1 MWHYHLHVTPRYFS
15 DGFYLTEREWM
26 PVGERALHAWRL
38 KGTLAQMPP
47 GGRTH
52 GGTGQRDAT
61 MTLER
66 IEYFWGL
73 FEVPSTASFRTA
85 GKVLRLEGLPFPDQ
99 VRTSFEEERIAD
111 LSGDY
116 GAPKMGA
123 PTEIDHLEFTVDGS
137 RVTIRVANRG
147 ISMFTV
153 STPELVRLH
162 RFFSVLHTLAS

>member
-1 MWHYHLHVTPRYFS
+1 
-15 DGFYLTEREWM
+15 
-26 PVGERALHAWRL
+26 
-38 KGTLAQMPP
+38 
-47 GGRTH
+47 
-52 GGTGQRDAT
+52 
-61 MTLER
+61 MTLES

-73 FEVPSTASFRTA
+73 FEVSSTASFGTA
-85 GKVLRLEGLPFPDQ
+85 VKVLRLEGLPFPDR
-99 VRTSFEEERIAD
+99 VSASFEEERIAD

-147 ISMFTV
+147 ISMFIA